1 MPSKV
6 LVADDSQTI
15 RSVAEFL
22 LRQKGYEV
30 FLAQNGE
37 EAFNLIKET
46 LPDLVLLDN
55 SMPLKDGFAL
65 CQELKNDFTLKTIP
79 VVMLLNSRESVKEE
93 NFRTSGCD
101 SFILKPFS
109 PREFLEKVED
119 SLRKKNEPATHVRI
133 EEMNL
138 IKEPDS
144 YPGSVEQVP
153 DSVSDKSVF
162 QPRQEPDASY
172 EAEKIVQPKVRRED
186 SYEKFVSQFKK
197 EMKGLEEDEPMVYQ
211 EMRLQHTGEQEPGIR
226 SVESAGVGDLDF
238 ESLTRRIV
246 NEVSARVAEKIAEK
260 IDAQEVKQM
269 IKEKIEELV

>member
-37 EAFNLIKET
+37 EAFTLIKET

-55 SMPLKDGFAL
+55 SMPLKDGFTL

-79 VVMLLNSRESVKEE
+79 VVMLLNSRESVNQE
-93 NFRTSGCD
+93 NFRTSGCN

-109 PREFLEKVED
+109 PREFLEKVEE
-119 SLRKKNEPATHVRI
+119 SLRKTEKTTQVRI

-144 YPGSVEQVP
+144 YPGSIDQVP

-162 QPRQEPDASY
+162 QPRQEPDASD
-172 EAEKIVQPKVRRED
+172 EEEKIVQPKIRQED
-186 SYEKFVSQFKK
+186 SYEQFVSEFKK

-211 EMRLQHTGEQEPGIR
+211 EMRLQTSGEQEPGLRAI
-226 SVESAGVGDLDF
+226 ESAGVRDLDF
-238 ESLTRRIV
+238 EDLTRKIV

-260 IDAQEVKQM
+260 IDAQEIKQM
-269 IKEKIEELV
+269 IKEKIQQLV